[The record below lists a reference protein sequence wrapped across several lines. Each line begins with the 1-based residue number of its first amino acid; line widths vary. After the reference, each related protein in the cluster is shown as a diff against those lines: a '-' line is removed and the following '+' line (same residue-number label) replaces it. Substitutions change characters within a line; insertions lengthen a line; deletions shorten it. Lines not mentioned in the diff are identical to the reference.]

1 MDLKTLTELRA
12 PSGNEQPLRRA
23 LLEEIK
29 GMGLEPKLDRLGNVV
44 VVKPGTQGKDAKRVM
59 LSAHMDEV
67 GLIVAN
73 VTEEGFLRPLPIGG
87 VDPRVIISKRVLCGD
102 DAVPGVIGAMAI
114 HLQTAEDR
122 KRVLGYDDIY
132 VDIGAK
138 DKAEAQAKCPMG
150 TYITFDTDF
159 VTFGDG
165 FVSAKALD
173 DRVGCYTLLK
183 VLEGTYPCDVVAVFS
198 SQEEVGCRGAKGAAF
213 AQEPDAALVLEGT
226 TCNDL
231 GKVPQPEQ
239 VCVAGAGVAVSFMD
253 RSSIGNKQLFAK
265 ALELAQA
272 NEIPCQV
279 KGSVSGGNDA
289 GAIQLARGGVPTLV
303 LSVPCRSIHSPSSVC
318 KLSDV
323 EAQLALTQALLS
335 AM

>member
-1 MDLKTLTELRA
+1 
-12 PSGNEQPLRRA
+12 
-23 LLEEIK
+23 
-29 GMGLEPKLDRLGNVV
+29 MGLEPKLDRLGNVV
-44 VVKPGTQGKDAKRVM
+44 VVKPGTQGKGAKRVM

-198 SQEEVGCRGAKGAAF
+198 SQEEVGCRGRQGRSIRPGTRCGPGVGRHHLQRPGQSPPARAGLRGRCGRGGF
-213 AQEPDAALVLEGT
+213 LHGPQLHWQQAAL
-226 TCNDL
+226 
-231 GKVPQPEQ
+231 
-239 VCVAGAGVAVSFMD
+239 
-253 RSSIGNKQLFAK
+253 
-265 ALELAQA
+265 
-272 NEIPCQV
+272 CQ
-279 KGSVSGGNDA
+279 G
-289 GAIQLARGGVPTLV
+289 P
-303 LSVPCRSIHSPSSVC
+303 
-318 KLSDV
+318 
-323 EAQLALTQALLS
+323 
-335 AM
+335 